1 MTGKPVL
8 IAALSG
14 RGLCASARRA
24 GYLPLVADAFG
35 DSDMRATAAHSCRIA
50 DAVRIGLRAK
60 AVFAAL
66 AELTAA
72 SPREP
77 IGLILGSGFE
87 DRPKLVAALAQRY
100 RLIGNGAGAIAAS
113 KDPIALAALL
123 EARGIPHPETRKLQ
137 PASMDGWLAK
147 RIGGSGGTH
156 IDPAPV
162 GPPGPR
168 RYYQRRLH
176 GEAVSLLVLAAP
188 GGVHS
193 VGFSRQWTAG
203 TGPRPFRYGGAVG
216 PVSLGLRVEA
226 AMRYAAVE
234 ACSALGLSGLV
245 SLDFLLAG
253 NTPHLLEINPR
264 PGATLD
270 VFDDDRGTLFE
281 AHLAACQGRLI
292 PLSTPAGARAAAILY
307 ADQGRLHIGHTPWP
321 DWAAD
326 RPDPGM
332 RIPRYRPIA
341 TVYGDGPGPDEAL
354 QRCRQRL
361 EELGS
366 MLYAQAQNRERIKN
380 AEVQRSSPQCFG
392 ARRQAR

>member
-1 MTGKPVL
+1 LTGEPVL

-35 DSDMRATAAHSCRIA
+35 DSDMRATAEHSRRIT
-50 DAVRIGLRAK
+50 DAIRIGLRAK
-60 AVFAAL
+60 PVFAAL

-72 SPREP
+72 APQRP

-100 RLIGNGAGAIAAS
+100 RLIGNDAAAIAAS
-113 KDPIALAALL
+113 KDPVALAALL
-123 EARGIPHPETRKLQ
+123 KARDIPHPETRKLP
-137 PASMDGWLAK
+137 PASMHGWLAK

-168 RYYQRRLH
+168 RYYQRRLD
-176 GEAVSLLVLAAP
+176 GEAVSLLAIATANT
-188 GGVHS
+188 VHFI
-193 VGFSRQWTAG
+193 GFSRQWPAG
-203 TGPRPFRYGGAVG
+203 NGPRPFRYGGAVG
-216 PVSLGLRVEA
+216 PVSLGAEIEA
-226 AMRYAAVE
+226 AMAFAAVE
-234 ACSALGLSGLV
+234 VCSALKLIGLV
-245 SLDFLLAG
+245 AFDFLLAG
-253 NTPHLLEINPR
+253 DTPYLLEVNPR

-270 VFDDDRGTLFE
+270 VFDDEKGALFE
-281 AHLAACQGRLI
+281 AHLAACEGRSA
-292 PLSTPAGARAAAILY
+292 PLPTLSGARAAAILY
-307 ADQGRLHIGHTPWP
+307 ADQGALVIGHTPWP
-321 DWAAD
+321 DWTAD
-326 RPDPGM
+326 RPDPGV

-341 TVYGDGPGPDEAL
+341 TVYADGQSQDEAL

-361 EELGS
+361 EELGW
-366 MLYAQAQNRERIKN
+366 MLYAQAQNRERKKN
-380 AEVQRSSPQCFG
+380 AEIQRPGPQCFG